1 MKNSSENSLP
11 AMEEVSFRGAG
22 MVLKLTAESAGYQ
35 ETICARYADWDGGF
49 AATVRF
55 LVELNLL
62 EDSRGRL
69 KTTPSAGRALANLRQ
84 GQAQFNRFLAE
95 RALQSATKH
104 GREITELFRLFDDA
118 NGTPTLGA
126 FTRDNELYAA
136 RNALVKADILRVDH
150 TNGLCEIP
158 LQHHDLYLKARHA
171 KGVSQSDLEKKLLEQ
186 AEVGRAAELA
196 VLDHERQ
203 IVGHEFHHL
212 VVDVATK
219 DVEAGFD
226 IASVRLDEGRIRQ
239 NLRIEVKAVS
249 PENPEFF
256 FTANEFETAQQSRD
270 SYFLYLVPL
279 NAGTPDI
286 GALQSIQDP
295 ARALLDKAS
304 EWNVSRKT
312 TLFCRKKVDNVTEV

>member
-1 MKNSSENSLP
+1 MKSSSENSLP
-11 AMEEVSFRGAG
+11 AMEDVSFRGAG

-35 ETICARYADWDGGF
+35 ETIRARYADWDGGF

-55 LVELNLL
+55 LVELRLL

-69 KTTPSAGRALANLRQ
+69 KTMPAAGRALANLQRS
-84 GQAQFNRFLAE
+84 QAQFNRFLAE
-95 RALQSATKH
+95 RALQSAAEH
-104 GREITELFRLFDDA
+104 GREITELLRLFDDT
-118 NGTPTLGA
+118 NGTPTLEA

-150 TNGLCEIP
+150 AAELCEIP

-171 KGVSQSDLEKKLLEQ
+171 KGVSQSELEKKLLEQ
-186 AEVGRAAELA
+186 AKVGRAAELA

-203 IVGHEFHHL
+203 IVGREFQHL
-212 VVDVATK
+212 VVDVATE

-239 NLRIEVKAVS
+239 NLRIEVKAIS
-249 PENPEFF
+249 PEDPAFF
-256 FTANEFETAQQSRD
+256 FTANEFETAQQNRD
-270 SYFLYLVPL
+270 SYFLYLVPV

-286 GALQSIQDP
+286 GALEAIQDP
-295 ARALLDKAS
+295 ARALLDNAS

-312 TLFCRKKVDNVTEV
+312 TLSCRKKVDNAREV